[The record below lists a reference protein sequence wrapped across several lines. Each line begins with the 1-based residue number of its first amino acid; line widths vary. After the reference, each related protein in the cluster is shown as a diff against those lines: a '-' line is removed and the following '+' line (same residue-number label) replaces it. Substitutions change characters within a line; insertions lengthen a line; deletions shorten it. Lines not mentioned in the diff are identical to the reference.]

1 MSMFVR
7 DCVGTDGKGGKEP
20 LVFIHGVGLGVLPYV
35 QFLARMLTSTSRP
48 WIVVEM
54 RHVSMRFSIR
64 HRSVSLPTLANDIVD
79 QMQAIGY
86 EKGFWCVSSPTPRPR
101 TLPL

>member
-48 WIVVEM
+48 WIVVEIQLCEL
-54 RHVSMRFSIR
+54 R
-64 HRSVSLPTLANDIVD
+64 L
-79 QMQAIGY
+79 
-86 EKGFWCVSSPTPRPR
+86 W
-101 TLPL
+101 